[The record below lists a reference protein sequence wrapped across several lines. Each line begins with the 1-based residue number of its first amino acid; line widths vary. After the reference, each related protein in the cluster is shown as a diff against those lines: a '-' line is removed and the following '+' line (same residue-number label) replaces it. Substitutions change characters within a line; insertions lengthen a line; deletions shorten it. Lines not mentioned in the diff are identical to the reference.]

1 MLCFSAATRRY
12 ARVGLG
18 LLLALTALP
27 TLAQQALWAETSAA
41 AVPRRQTAN
50 LRGFRSVTFQL
61 NALRNVL
68 RAAPAENGLARV
80 GPVLTLPLP
89 DGRAGRFRVVAVPV
103 MAPALAAHY
112 PTIRTYA
119 AQGLDDPTATARL
132 DVSPAG
138 LHAQILSATGTS
150 YIDPAAPGDNTHYL
164 VFDRQAMRRPDGF
177 TCQTGPHPT
186 SGPAPQPLGTRQR
199 PNGAQLRT
207 YRLALACTA
216 EYAATKGGTVAG
228 ALAAMVTSINRVDG
242 IYERELAIRLVLVPK
257 TDTLIF
263 LNAKTDPYSD
273 DDGRAML
280 AQNQATVT
288 ARIGAANYDVGHVF
302 STGGGGIADLGSV
315 CLNAYKAQGV
325 TGAPNPA
332 GDAFD
337 VDYVAHELGHQFGA
351 EHTFNSVL
359 ANCGGGNRATESAY
373 EPGSGSTIMA
383 YAGICG
389 ADNLQP
395 NSDPYFH
402 SRSYDQILTYLAGT
416 ACATTTATGNRPPV
430 VAAGA
435 HYRIPLNTPF
445 TLTGAAT
452 DPDGDA
458 LTYAWE
464 EHDLGPAGS
473 PEAPEGE
480 APIFRALPPT
490 TSPSRT
496 FPRSPDL
503 VSNATTKGELLPT
516 YARRLLFRLVARD
529 NRLGGGGV
537 DYDTASVAVVGT
549 AGPFRVTAPVTAA
562 AWLAGVPQQITW
574 DVANTTAAP
583 IRAAA
588 VDILLSTDGGLTF
601 PTVLAAATTND
612 GCATV
617 RAPAG
622 TNTARARIKVQ
633 ATGNIFFAISPTD
646 FTIQPVTAPTFALT
660 TDCRPADALTVCPQA
675 SATLPLTLTAL
686 GGFTGSVDLGSS
698 GLPAGVRVTFPRP
711 TAAAGTTVQATISV
725 DDGATAGTY
734 PLTLTGSSGG
744 IVRSQEVRL
753 VVPPFVAQAAQL
765 AGPVRGEPAAEQP
778 ALRWQPV
785 PNATAYEVQVATDVA
800 FANVVAA
807 QTLAATSYQPTPA
820 LPLDRAYFW
829 RVRGTGTCGPGP
841 YSAPA
846 SFRTV
851 ATECA
856 SYPVTAAVPLV
867 AGQSSAQ
874 STVAVTA
881 AAPVVAVRVRNLA
894 LTAPDLGR
902 LTLTL
907 STPAGQRATLLSQA
921 CPGAGSLNAS
931 FDPQAAAP
939 LSCAPAAGAT
949 YQPASSFAALL
960 GDPAQGTWMLTITGN
975 VPFVAGQLTGWTLEI
990 CTIPAVAQA
999 LPVALNAGLEVYP
1012 NPSTGVYQLVVDNGQ
1027 AGAIPLRVTDALG
1040 RTVVIRT
1047 LTKTDALLAYSLDLT
1062 NLASGAYWL
1071 QLTLPTGPVVVRL
1084 LRI

>member
-1 MLCFSAATRRY
+1 MLCFSAAARRFSW
-12 ARVGLG
+12 VSLCLC
-18 LLLALTALP
+18 LLPALP
-27 TLAQQALWAETSAA
+27 ALAQRALWAETSAT
-41 AVPRRQTAN
+41 AVPRQRAAN
-50 LRGFRSVTFQL
+50 LRSFRSVTFQL
-61 NALRNVL
+61 NAVRSVL
-68 RAAPAENGLARV
+68 RAAPAENSPAEV

-103 MAPALAAHY
+103 MAPALAARY
-112 PTIRTYA
+112 PAIRTYA

-138 LHAQILSATGTS
+138 LHAQILSAAGTS
-150 YIDPAAPGDNTHYL
+150 YIDPAAPGDDAHYL
-164 VFDRQAMRRPDGF
+164 VFDHRAMRRPAGF
-177 TCQTGPHPT
+177 ACQVVAHP
-186 SGPAPQPLGTRQR
+186 PAGLAPPPLGTRQR

-207 YRLALACTA
+207 YRLALACTG

-228 ALAAMVTSINRVDG
+228 ALAAMVTSINRVNG
-242 IYERELAIRLVLVPK
+242 IYERELAIRLVLVPQ

-263 LNAKTDPYSD
+263 LNAATDPYTD

-302 STGGGGIADLGSV
+302 GTGGGGIADRGSV
-315 CLNAYKAQGV
+315 CLDAYKAEGV

-332 GDAFD
+332 DDAFD

-359 ANCGGGNRATESAY
+359 ENCGGGNRAAESAY

-395 NSDPYFH
+395 SSDPYFH
-402 SRSYDQILTYLAGT
+402 SRSYDQILAYLATT
-416 ACATTTATGNRPPV
+416 ACATTTATGNQPPAV
-430 VAAGA
+430 EAGA
-435 HYRIPLNTPF
+435 HYRVPLNTPF

-473 PEAPEGE
+473 PEAPRGE
-480 APIFRALPPT
+480 APIFRARPPT
-490 TSPSRT
+490 TAPSRT
-496 FPRSPDL
+496 FPHLPDL
-503 VSNATTKGELLPT
+503 LSNTTTKGELLPT

-529 NRLGGGGV
+529 NRPGGGGV
-537 DYDTASVAVVGT
+537 DYDTASVSVVGT

-562 AWLAGVPQQITW
+562 AWLAGVPQQVTW
-574 DVANTTAAP
+574 AVARTTAAP

-601 PTVLAAATTND
+601 PTVLAAATAND

-622 TNTARARIKVQ
+622 TSTARARIKVQ
-633 ATGNIFFAISPTD
+633 ATGNIFFALSPTD
-646 FTIQPVTAPTFALT
+646 FLIQPVTGPTFALT
-660 TDCRPADALTVCPQA
+660 TDCRPAAALTVCPQS

-686 GGFTGSVDLGSS
+686 GGFTGSVALSS
-698 GLPAGVRVTFPRP
+698 SDLPAGVRVTFPAP
-711 TAAAGTTVQATISV
+711 TAAVGTTVLAIISV
-725 DDGATAGTY
+725 GTGATAGAY
-734 PLTLTGSSGG
+734 PLTLTGRSGG
-744 IVRSQEVRL
+744 LVRSQEVRL
-753 VVPPFVAQAAQL
+753 VVPPFVARAAEL
-765 AGPVRGEPAAEQP
+765 VGPVQGAPAAEQP
-778 ALRWQPV
+778 VLRWQPV
-785 PNATAYEVQVATDVA
+785 PNAAAYEVQVATDVA

-807 QTLAATSYQPTPA
+807 QTVAATDYQPTTLLLNRP
-820 LPLDRAYFW
+820 YFW
-829 RVRGTGTCGPGP
+829 RVRGTDSCGAGP

-846 SFRTV
+846 SFRPV

-856 SYPVTAAVPLV
+856 AYPVTTAVPLA
-867 AGQSSAQ
+867 AGQTRAQ
-874 STVAVTA
+874 STVAVA
-881 AAPVVAVRVRNLA
+881 ATAPVAAVRVRSLA
-894 LTAPDLGR
+894 LSYPDLSQ

-907 STPAGQRATLLSQA
+907 TSPTGQRAILFSPA
-921 CPGAGSLNAS
+921 CPGASSLIAS
-931 FDPQAAAP
+931 FDPQATAP
-939 LSCAPAAGAT
+939 LSCPPAAGAT
-949 YQPASSFAALL
+949 YQPAGSLAALL
-960 GDPAQGTWMLTITGN
+960 GGSAQGTWTLTVAGSA
-975 VPFVAGQLTGWTLEI
+975 PFAAGQLTGWTLEI
-990 CTIPAVAQA
+990 CTIPAAAQA

-1012 NPSTGVYQLVVDNGQ
+1012 NPSPGAYQLVVDNGQ

-1040 RTVVIRT
+1040 RTVVTRT
-1047 LTKTDALLAYSLDLT
+1047 LTKTAALLAYSLDLT